1 MEKAK
6 LKILDADIGAQLED
20 IQQIFEKVTEQ
31 GNSFQDDEA
40 RLIRMAYYLHN
51 LYNAFEDLFEI
62 VAGHFEN
69 NIEDPSKWHK
79 LLLKR
84 MATEIEG
91 VRPALISRE
100 THLLLGELRAFRHLF
115 RHAYSIQLDPQKVQA
130 NYSKALQLK
139 ETYKDDIALFLNK
152 LG

>member
-139 ETYKDDIALFLNK
+139 ETYKDHIALFLNK

>member
-6 LKILDADIGAQLED
+6 LRILEADIGAQLQD
-20 IQQIFEKVTEQ
+20 IEQIFEKVTEQ
-31 GNSFQDDEA
+31 GDSFQDDEA

-91 VRPALISRE
+91 VRPALISKE

-139 ETYKDDIALFLNK
+139 ETYEDDIALFLSK